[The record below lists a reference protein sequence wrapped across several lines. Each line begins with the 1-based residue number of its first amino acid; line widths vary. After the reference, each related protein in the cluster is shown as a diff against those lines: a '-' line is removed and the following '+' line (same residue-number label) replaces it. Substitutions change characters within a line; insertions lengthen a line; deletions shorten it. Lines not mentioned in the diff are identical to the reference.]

1 MIRLGTYTFAD
12 EAARAADYRTR
23 VGPIQRTRTVKA
35 DHCATSC
42 ASWLTYLRT
51 RYLDAFQ
58 IAPGRNQYEK
68 KA

>member
-1 MIRLGTYTFAD
+1 MIQLGHYTFAD
-12 EAARAADYRTR
+12 EQARAADYRSR
-23 VGPIQRTRTVKA
+23 VKPSRVNTVKG

-58 IAPGRNQYEK
+58 IAPGLHQYEK
-68 KA
+68 NA